1 MSRRVVDYLSSLDL
15 NNLNGWN
22 QSLFAIGAASSL
34 LRPWRQVSKNSA
46 NISFQPRKFVT
57 NKRRKSANR
66 NWKKKKNQQ
75 KLKKRYISVVLSENV
90 SFLSWLLWMLHRIEM
105 ATFAGDCGQCVSS
118 RGVWREEKQNRLLD
132 LELIIGIRWKLHWE
146 RGRCSSLQNNPTSIW
161 YKKEN
166 PKLKERERERER
178 EKRDKRTNNNIF
190 RVWSWIY
197 FLPVSSTRSSRKM
210 ATRNGTGNHPPKINN
225 NNIDNDINWC

>member
-1 MSRRVVDYLSSLDL
+1 MWTISPHWIWTIWTAGIRVYLRLALHPRCSGPDGKFRKTAPTFRFNQENLSQTKGGSRQIETE
-15 NNLNGWN
+15 N
-22 QSLFAIGAASSL
+22 
-34 LRPWRQVSKNSA
+34 
-46 NISFQPRKFVT
+46 
-57 NKRRKSANR
+57 
-66 NWKKKKNQQ
+66 KKKTQQ

>member
-1 MSRRVVDYLSSLDL
+1 M
-15 NNLNGWN
+15 
-22 QSLFAIGAASSL
+22 
-34 LRPWRQVSKNSA
+34 
-46 NISFQPRKFVT
+46 
-57 NKRRKSANR
+57 
-66 NWKKKKNQQ
+66 
-75 KLKKRYISVVLSENV
+75 KKRYISVVLSENV

-178 EKRDKRTNNNIF
+178 NETNEQIIIFSECEVEFIFCPSLPRDRLEKWRLETA
-190 RVWSWIY
+190 
-197 FLPVSSTRSSRKM
+197 PVITRRK
-210 ATRNGTGNHPPKINN
+210 
-225 NNIDNDINWC
+225 